1 MQTISDLK
9 KSDNNLKSKKD
20 FFSKNLEFK
29 SFFLLMKPSVNL
41 YINSIE
47 RKIVKRQIERLIKGE
62 FRNIEI
68 SWSDHENWL
77 NYVSNLKLKFPKL
90 NLGSASIINK
100 KSIDDSI
107 KIGLNYS
114 MMKSWDK
121 DLLNYSNSKNHL
133 LIPGIKNL
141 KNLEEAIDLG
151 CKIIKIY
158 PVKDKSELINLSQYK
173 NIDFIAAGGLSI
185 SDLPL
190 YKSLGY
196 KAIVIGDKGFKNNNI
211 DPKIYESLKGKS
223 SKKYFIS

>member
-1 MQTISDLK
+1 MLIISDLN
-9 KSDNNLKSKKD
+9 KSDKLKNRINYFTQNLDSKA
-20 FFSKNLEFK
+20 
-29 SFFLLMKPSVNL
+29 FFLLIKNF
-41 YINSIE
+41 E
-47 RKIVKRQIERLIKGE
+47 KIYTNTYDKEKVERQIESLIKEG
-62 FRNIEI
+62 FKNIEI
-68 SWSDHENWL
+68 CWSDNENWIDSVL
-77 NYVSNLKLKFPKL
+77 NLKLKFPKL
-90 NLGSASIINK
+90 HLGSASIINK

-107 KIGLNYS
+107 KIGLKYS

-141 KNLEEAIDLG
+141 KNLEEAIDLN

-158 PVKDKSELINLSQYK
+158 PIKDNIALVNLSKYK

-196 KAIVIGDKGFKNNNI
+196 KAIVIGDKGFKNKDI
-211 DPKIYESLKGKS
+211 DPKIYEWLKEK
-223 SKKYFIS
+223 